1 MYVLIEQ
8 DNGFHYDIS
17 VYVHQVHLCQHI
29 VTENVVVCV
38 CEISEHLYVVSPPPF
53 LSCIGF

>member
-1 MYVLIEQ
+1 MYVLIAQ

-38 CEISEHLYVVSPPPF
+38 CEISEHLYVVSPPPP
-53 LSCIGF
+53 LS